1 MRIAVCDDNLEDL
14 KVIIKYIK
22 EFCDNYSLDWEI
34 DSYLDYKKFLDA
46 VDLYD
51 AVILDVILGD
61 IIGIDVAR
69 RIRLDNNEIKIIFC
83 STSHE
88 YSLDAFGVQ
97 GFRYIVKPI
106 NKKILFDYLDDL
118 SNIFREFEIEIKD
131 TERNIRKVSISN
143 ILYIEMDRR
152 ISKVVLKT
160 EIIKVYKTMKEWK
173 QILDKFPFCICHKGV
188 IANLKHVK
196 YLDDNKIIMKNYDN
210 IYLSRSCKSV
220 FTNTYYKYLDSLL

>member
-1 MRIAVCDDNLEDL
+1 MRIAICDDNFEDL
-14 KVIIKYIK
+14 KVIIKYIE
-22 EFCDNYSLDWEI
+22 EFCDNYSLDWEL

-106 NKKILFDYLDDL
+106 NKKILFSYLDDL
-118 SNIFREFEIEIKD
+118 SNIFHEFEIEIKD
-131 TERNIRKVSISN
+131 IERNIRKISISN

-152 ISKVVLKT
+152 ISKVVLNT

-173 QILDKFPFCICHKGV
+173 QILDNFPFCICHKGV

-196 YLDDNKIIMKNYDN
+196 HLDDNKIIMKNGDN

-220 FTNTYYKYLDSLL
+220 FTNTYYEYLDSLL